1 MSTLELP
8 GASLYYEVSGSGVPV
23 VLIHGLALDCRMWDD
38 QIPVL
43 RQAATVIRYDV
54 RGFGRSSRADDV
66 PYTHWDDL
74 WRLLDELGVQAAVLV
89 GLSMGG
95 GIALKATI
103 DAPSRVLALVLLD
116 AVVDGVPWDDAS
128 VAGMRAIAEGLR
140 SDGLTGAKAAWLRHD
155 FFGPAG
161 RSPELSARLAAM
173 VEDYSGAAWTR
184 PDPHGPGPNVLRSL
198 SEIAVPTTVVVGELD
213 VPCFR
218 TMADVLA
225 STIPGAQLIVVP
237 NAGHMVNM
245 EAPAAVN
252 AILVQAAKLTE
263 RR

>member
-1 MSTLELP
+1 M
-8 GASLYYEVSGSGVPV
+8 

-43 RQAATVIRYDV
+43 RRAATVIRYDV

-116 AVVDGVPWDDAS
+116 AVVDGVPWDD
-128 VAGMRAIAEGLR
+128 G
-140 SDGLTGAKAAWLRHD
+140 
-155 FFGPAG
+155 
-161 RSPELSARLAAM
+161 
-173 VEDYSGAAWTR
+173 
-184 PDPHGPGPNVLRSL
+184 
-198 SEIAVPTTVVVGELD
+198 VGGWD
-213 VPCFR
+213 
-218 TMADVLA
+218 
-225 STIPGAQLIVVP
+225 
-237 NAGHMVNM
+237 AGHRRRFAVRRTHRRQSGV
-245 EAPAAVN
+245 AAS
-252 AILVQAAKLTE
+252 
-263 RR
+263 